1 MKEDKDIV
9 EMPQIPEGV
18 EPPKVKYRF
27 QIRSKDIAKY
37 GASEDCSG
45 CLHQELELP
54 QRPHTEDCRDRF
66 AHKLM
71 EDGDPRILTE
81 IDRTIAQRELAEQ
94 LAASRA
100 EQILPEGA
108 EDVAVEMDIVEPE
121 DNGALDIGSL
131 CRLVAEDWRRDRLEE
146 LNKVTVNKHK
156 TWSDGVNEMNRA
168 MKKEEI
174 EGTIMEIYSPERTNA
189 IAKMWGLLPGWSLHL
204 TTADPDDD
212 RPWDFNTQEKRDKA
226 EQIIE
231 DKKVMLLT

>member
-1 MKEDKDIV
+1 
-9 EMPQIPEGV
+9 
-18 EPPKVKYRF
+18 
-27 QIRSKDIAKY
+27 
-37 GASEDCSG
+37 
-45 CLHQELELP
+45 
-54 QRPHTEDCRDRF
+54 
-66 AHKLM
+66 M

-156 TWSDGVNEMNRA
+156 TWSDGVNEMNKA
-168 MKKEEI
+168 MKKENIKERYWKSI
-174 EGTIMEIYSPERTNA
+174 PRKERTP
-189 IAKMWGLLPGWSLHL
+189 LPKCGVFSQGGHL
-204 TTADPDDD
+204 T
-212 RPWDFNTQEKRDKA
+212 
-226 EQIIE
+226 
-231 DKKVMLLT
+231 